1 MLFAMKKVSKF
12 QERQYVIALIIL
24 LALLLAKFLY
34 PLFLFDLPLGYDPG
48 MYRYLFVKYAEVSP
62 SLPELRPWAQEYP
75 YGLFL
80 ISSILIKL
88 GVPVSWFLGWIW
100 SVFAVSVLAVF
111 AWIFAKREG
120 KAVGVLIL
128 LAGLL
133 SIAYFD
139 GFAQMYWKTYL
150 ALLFLIF
157 TFHFFEKKS
166 LWMIP
171 FGALTILS
179 HNQTGLILGLTLI
192 VWWFVHLPTDWK
204 DKSFRKWTLAF
215 VAVAVLGLVWYA
227 PIFFRAFWAPFK
239 SVLLLRGENAPAGHF
254 PETVFFLKNGAVLLV
269 LGLFGWVHSFNR
281 EKFSVWLIA
290 PAVCAIFIVF
300 RLVFY
305 NRFFLQLDFFLMPFA
320 GIAVVVLWKT
330 RNGFVRGLLIVLIL
344 LQAFISFNQMKRWE
358 PRMIPEEL
366 NKILSIR
373 KFVEDDA
380 KIIALEN
387 NAAVWLLGWLPEYY
401 TGGPGLFD
409 FPPWTYAQW
418 ESFLY
423 GSNQDRYKM
432 ISSIHERPLYLMT
445 SDLFYSY
452 YGDHV
457 KGFLKDPCFKR
468 VYGAPLYRVICS
480 YKETE
485 ETEEPKETEDRI

>member
-1 MLFAMKKVSKF
+1 MINLLRRSPGIVVAV
-12 QERQYVIALIIL
+12 ALILVL
-24 LALLLAKFLY
+24 LIAKFLY
-34 PLFLFDLPLGYDPG
+34 PLFVFDLPLGYDPG
-48 MYRYLFVKYAEVSP
+48 MYRYLFVKYSEAFP
-62 SLPELRPWAQEYP
+62 LLPELRPWAQEYP

-80 ISSILIKL
+80 ISSILINL

-100 SVFAVSVLAVF
+100 SVFAVSVLAVL

-120 KAVGVLIL
+120 KSVGILVL
-128 LAGLL
+128 LAGLI

-150 ALLFLIF
+150 ALLFLIL

-192 VWWFVHLPTDWK
+192 VWWCVHLPTDWK

-215 VAVAVLGLVWYA
+215 AAVAVLGIIWYA

-239 SVLLLRGENAPAGHF
+239 SVFLLRGEAAPAGDF
-254 PETVFFLKNGAVLLV
+254 PDAIFYLKNGTILLV
-269 LGLFGWVHSFNR
+269 LGLYGWVSRLRH

-290 PAVCAIFIVF
+290 PAICFVFIVF
-300 RLVFY
+300 KLVFY
-305 NRFFLQLDFFLMPFA
+305 KRFFLQLDFFLIPFA
-320 GIAVVVLWKT
+320 SIAIVALWNKKNECLKGI
-330 RNGFVRGLLIVLIL
+330 LIALFLI
-344 LQAFISFNQMKRWE
+344 QAFLSFNQMQRWE
-358 PRMIPEEL
+358 PDTVPDEFEM
-366 NKILSIR
+366 ILSV
-373 KFVEDDA
+373 KEYVEADA

-387 NAAVWLLGWLPEYY
+387 KAAVWLLGWLPEYY

-409 FPPWTYAQW
+409 FPPWEYKQW

-423 GSNQDRYKM
+423 GSNKDRYALVT
-432 ISSIHERPLYLMT
+432 SIQERPLYLMT
-445 SDLFYSY
+445 SKLFYDH
-452 YGDHV
+452 YGEYIQ
-457 KGFLKDPCFKR
+457 GFMNDPCFKK
-468 VYGAPLYRVICS
+468 VEGAPLLKVVCNPES
-480 YKETE
+480 E
-485 ETEEPKETEDRI
+485 

>member
-204 DKSFRKWTLAF
+204 DNSF
-215 VAVAVLGLVWYA
+215 
-227 PIFFRAFWAPFK
+227 
-239 SVLLLRGENAPAGHF
+239 S
-254 PETVFFLKNGAVLLV
+254 FLKN
-269 LGLFGWVHSFNR
+269 
-281 EKFSVWLIA
+281 
-290 PAVCAIFIVF
+290 
-300 RLVFY
+300 
-305 NRFFLQLDFFLMPFA
+305 
-320 GIAVVVLWKT
+320 
-330 RNGFVRGLLIVLIL
+330 
-344 LQAFISFNQMKRWE
+344 
-358 PRMIPEEL
+358 
-366 NKILSIR
+366 LSSHTKKVSR
-373 KFVEDDA
+373 
-380 KIIALEN
+380 II
-387 NAAVWLLGWLPEYY
+387 
-401 TGGPGLFD
+401 
-409 FPPWTYAQW
+409 
-418 ESFLY
+418 
-423 GSNQDRYKM
+423 
-432 ISSIHERPLYLMT
+432 IYL
-445 SDLFYSY
+445 
-452 YGDHV
+452 
-457 KGFLKDPCFKR
+457 
-468 VYGAPLYRVICS
+468 
-480 YKETE
+480 
-485 ETEEPKETEDRI
+485 